1 MRLLEF
7 LEKTNSVDKKY
18 LQGENALKLLNF
30 MEAGISLS
38 DLVTQYRDLVT
49 LLAGPQLRRLSDA
62 RRLWQELEI
71 LRETIITQFPDVP
84 EEVFNL
90 TLSVRRMEALKHLL
104 PLFPRGD
111 FASIETYL
119 EALRAALEV
128 WTGALNNSTKK
139 GTVKAVSEGKI
150 LPEYLENV
158 VEKPFDIFSLPRDI
172 WSIMK
177 RGENHGFIRLEFEYS
192 ISSITTHLDAVKN
205 RMGTIAT
212 RMSSAEL
219 LDALVLKHLPHA
231 LRRFLDTRMREEAL
245 KETAVSYL
253 EVLKVP
259 PVKAQRLG
267 AFYPDSAAGNCGL
280 VALND
285 KGKVLAYAVLPLTGD
300 WCERARVFFVE
311 QKTAYVVVPFYM
323 TEYNAILEEF
333 REKEGGFLV
342 FMPVRADGIAEAM
355 ALLEKTG
362 EATTGPSSGATVL
375 GRRFMFPA
383 REWSVID
390 PIAALGGDIPD
401 DIPEEEVR
409 AYLLEQKGLILM
421 DAGLDRIPP
430 RVLPTAHSGGLL
442 AAGKLN
448 PNIQSFEDVKMGMQ
462 LTGIIINITKF
473 GAFVNI
479 GLSQEALVHVS
490 ELSDNFISDPFEAV
504 SLGQQVKATVVAI
517 DHEKRR
523 ISLSLRSNPKPVEPR
538 KREETL
544 RRHKVSMDDRP
555 QTSTANRSQALRDL
569 ENLFKK

>member
-30 MEAGISLS
+30 LEAGINLS
-38 DLVTQYRDLVT
+38 DLVTQHRELVAP
-49 LLAGPQLRRLSDA
+49 LAGPQLRRLSDA

-71 LRETIITQFPDVP
+71 MRESVLAQFPDTP
-84 EEVFNL
+84 PEVFSM

-104 PLFPRGD
+104 PLFPVSD
-111 FASIETYL
+111 FASREAYL
-119 EALRAALEV
+119 EALKAALEV

-139 GTVKAVSEGKI
+139 GTIKAISTGKT

-158 VEKPFDIFSLPRDI
+158 VEKPFDIFSLPRDA
-172 WSIMK
+172 WYAMK
-177 RGENHGFIRLEFEYS
+177 RGEADGFIRLEFEYP
-192 ISSITTHLDAVKN
+192 ISSIATHLDAVKS
-205 RMGTIAT
+205 RMGTIAAKL
-212 RMSSAEL
+212 SSNEL
-219 LDALVLKHLPHA
+219 LDAVVLRHLTVA
-231 LRRFLDTRMREEAL
+231 LRRFLDARMREEAL
-245 KETAVSYL
+245 KETTVSYL

-285 KGKVLAYAVLPLTGD
+285 KGKVLAYAVLPLSGD

-342 FMPVRADGIAEAM
+342 FMPVRADGMSEAI
-355 ALLEKTG
+355 ALLEKAG

-383 REWSVID
+383 REWSAID

-409 AYLLEQKGLILM
+409 AYLLEQRGLILM

-490 ELSDNFISDPFEAV
+490 ELSDNFITDPFEAV

-517 DHEKRR
+517 DNEKRR

-538 KREETL
+538 KPREEAP
-544 RRHKVSMDDRP
+544 RRPKVPLDDRP
-555 QTSTANRSQALRDL
+555 SSPTTRSQALRDL